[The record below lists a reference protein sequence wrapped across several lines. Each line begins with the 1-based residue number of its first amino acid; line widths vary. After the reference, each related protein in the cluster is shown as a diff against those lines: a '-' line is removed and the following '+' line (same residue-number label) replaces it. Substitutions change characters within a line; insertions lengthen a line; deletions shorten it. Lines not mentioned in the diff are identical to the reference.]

1 MARAW
6 RVRTLAAAVVCLVC
20 AGSASQAATEI
31 SLWDNGAP
39 GAVTKPQD
47 EPVLFV
53 YPASAD
59 TATGAAVIVCPGG
72 GYGHLAMD
80 HEGHQIAERLNS
92 FGVSAFVLRYR
103 HAGTGHHHPI
113 PLGDGQRAIRL
124 VRSRAKEWK
133 IDPSKIGVLGFSA
146 GGHLVSTLGTHF
158 DAVDAKAADLIDQ
171 ASSRPDF
178 MILIYPVIT
187 MTEDFGHA
195 GSKKNL
201 LGENPDPALARSLS
215 SEHQVK
221 NDSPPAFLI
230 HTSGDKGVP
239 PQNSL
244 VFYDALQRAGVPAE
258 LHIYQNGGHGFGL
271 GRDIPGTRDWPER
284 CREWMAGRG
293 LLGK

>member
-1 MARAW
+1 MNRAW
-6 RVRTLAAAVVCLVC
+6 FIGAAAAVACC
-20 AGSASQAATEI
+20 FANSIEICNAASEI
-31 SLWDNGAP
+31 PLWADGAP
-39 GAVTKPQD
+39 GAATKPQD

-59 TATGAAVIVCPGG
+59 KATGAAVIVCPGG

-80 HEGHQIAERLNS
+80 HEGHQVAEWLNS

-103 HAGTGHHHPI
+103 HANTGHHHPI

-124 VRSRAKEWK
+124 VRSRAKEWS

-158 DAVDAKAADLIDQ
+158 EAGDAKAADLIEQ
-171 ASSRPDF
+171 VSSRPDF

-201 LGENPDPALARSLS
+201 LGENPDPALVRSLS

-271 GRDIPGTRDWPER
+271 GRDIPGTNDWPER
-284 CREWMAGRG
+284 CRRWIENTIVN
-293 LLGK
+293 K

>member
-1 MARAW
+1 MI
-6 RVRTLAAAVVCLVC
+6 RVWCIAFLAAACCSMIGVEVI
-20 AGSASQAATEI
+20 AAATEI
-31 SLWDNGAP
+31 PLWPNGAP
-39 GAVTKPQD
+39 GAATKPQD
-47 EPVLFV
+47 EPQLFV
-53 YPASAD
+53 YPAPAD
-59 TATGAAVIVCPGG
+59 KATGAAVIVCPGG
-72 GYGHLAMD
+72 GYGHLAID
-80 HEGHQIAERLNS
+80 HEGHQVAEWLNS

-103 HAGTGHHHPI
+103 HANTGHLHPI

-133 IDPSKIGVLGFSA
+133 IDPAKIGVIGFSA
-146 GGHLVSTLGTHF
+146 GGHLVSTIGTHF
-158 DAVDAKAADLIDQ
+158 DAGNLNAADAIDRV
-171 ASSRPDF
+171 SSRPDF
-178 MILIYPVIT
+178 MILVYPVIT

-221 NDSPPAFLI
+221 SDSPPAFLI
-230 HTSGDKGVP
+230 HTSGDNGVP

-284 CREWMAGRG
+284 CREWMENSV
-293 LLGK
+293 LNK